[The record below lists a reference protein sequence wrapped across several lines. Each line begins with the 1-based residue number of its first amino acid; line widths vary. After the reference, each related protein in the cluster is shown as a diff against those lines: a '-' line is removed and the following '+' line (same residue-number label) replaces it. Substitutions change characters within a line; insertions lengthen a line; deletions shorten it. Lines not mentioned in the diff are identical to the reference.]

1 MYYHLED
8 YNQIIFDGI
17 QHTLSDQILKTINI
31 LSEEIAKITP
41 VAIATSTTQN
51 STSERYKK
59 PVNPVNLNKKRIN
72 HKKTISDEEW
82 NTLRNFKT
90 TQLEKKEGIDK
101 LINDIRSSLNKI
113 SSKNYEN
120 HRDSILELL
129 KTINNEL
136 TNTENNEM
144 IIKENEL
151 KKVANAIFEI
161 ASNNKFYS
169 ELYAELYKDLINN
182 YEIFDEILCEF
193 INNYKESV
201 KEIKYVDQNTDYD
214 KFCEYNKTNDRR
226 KALSTFIVNLMNKN
240 IIDKTKVIN
249 IINNFQEIIFDYID
263 TSDKNNEV
271 EEIGENL
278 FILITTSKNHC
289 NKLDNWNEII
299 ENVKK
304 LSDMKTKDKKS
315 LSSRAKFKFMD
326 ILDDLKK

>member
-8 YNQIIFDGI
+8 YNKIIFDGI
-17 QHTLSDQILKTINI
+17 SYTLSENILKTINI
-31 LSEEIAKITP
+31 LSEEISKIVPT
-41 VAIATSTTQN
+41 ATISTMN
-51 STSERYKK
+51 YSTGERYKK
-59 PVNPVNLNKKRIN
+59 PSNPTNMNKKRMHH
-72 HKKTISDEEW
+72 HKKNISDDEW
-82 NTLRNFKT
+82 NNLRNFKT

-101 LINDIRSSLNKI
+101 LINDVRSSLNKI
-113 SSKNYEN
+113 STKNYEN
-120 HRDSILELL
+120 HRDNILELL

-136 TNTENNEM
+136 IQSENDEVN
-144 IIKENEL
+144 IKENEL

-169 ELYAELYKDLINN
+169 ELYAELYKDLINT
-182 YEIFDEILCEF
+182 YSVFDEILCEF
-193 INNYKESV
+193 INNYRESV

-214 KFCEYNKTNDRR
+214 KFCEYNKLNDRR

-240 IIDKTKVIN
+240 IINKTKVIG
-249 IINNFQEIIFDYID
+249 IISYFQEIIFEYIE
-263 TSDKNNEV
+263 TVNKTNEV

-278 FILITTSKNHC
+278 YILITTSKNYC
-289 NKLDNWNEII
+289 NDIENWNEII

-304 LSDMKTKDKKS
+304 ISEMKTKDKKS